1 MTAVTKFA
9 DRLTATAGDTNS
21 LNGRVKALRTLV
33 QAAGDDQNHS
43 LIRQALQMAK
53 RFGVSLD
60 PEAQID
66 PIALDRDFKASRA
79 TTEEKI
85 RFKTLLAMLGVLR

>member
-1 MTAVTKFA
+1 MSKVRFSDFISANIPA
-9 DRLTATAGDTNS
+9 DTES
-21 LNGRVKALRTLV
+21 LGHRRPLRTLLR
-33 QAAGDDQNHS
+33 AADDDQNHS

-60 PEAQID
+60 PEGQID
-66 PIALDRDFKASRA
+66 PVALDRDLKASRA